1 MVGWA
6 LALVGVVIVVVGGL
20 ADQMG
25 LGGEGEDQF
34 GGRQVIAMVVG
45 VVVLA
50 VGLVL
55 ALVVGRGADST
66 G

>member
-25 LGGEGEDQF
+25 LGGEGEDEF
-34 GGRQVIAMVVG
+34 GSRQVIAMVVG
-45 VVVLA
+45 VVVVA

-66 G
+66 D